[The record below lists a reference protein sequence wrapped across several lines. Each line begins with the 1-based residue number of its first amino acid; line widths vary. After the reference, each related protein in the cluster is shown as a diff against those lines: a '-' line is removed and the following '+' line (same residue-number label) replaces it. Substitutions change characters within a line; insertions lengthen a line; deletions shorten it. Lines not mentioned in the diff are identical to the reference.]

1 MPNWS
6 TGRGQTKSTSHTSP
20 IRVSGT
26 RCPGRWNSLAHAGNS
41 SRRGT
46 TSNKKPGPSGKVWH
60 GVSTLTTKK
69 LFATEAFT
77 TAQETPVLGEEGPA
91 PAGSMTCGD
100 QSRKDASVP
109 TTLLSTKK
117 TTTIATW
124 NVRTMYEA
132 GKAAEVSAEML
143 RYNIALLGLSETRW
157 LQARQKR
164 LASSKLL
171 LYSGHEE
178 ENTAHT
184 EGIAIMLS
192 RTAQKALI
200 GWEAHGSRIIAA
212 SFTTK
217 KKNIKMNVIQCYVPT
232 NDHDDKDKDQFYNR
246 LQVILDKLKV
256 KDINTL
262 MGDLNVKVGSDNRGY
277 KEVMGL
283 HALGE
288 MNKNGERFADL
299 SGLNNLVIGGNIF
312 AHKRIHK
319 ATCVSPDHVTENQI
333 DHFCITEKFRRSL
346 IDVQV
351 RRGADA
357 ASANI
362 F

>member
-1 MPNWS
+1 
-6 TGRGQTKSTSHTSP
+6 
-20 IRVSGT
+20 
-26 RCPGRWNSLAHAGNS
+26 
-41 SRRGT
+41 
-46 TSNKKPGPSGKVWH
+46 
-60 GVSTLTTKK
+60 
-69 LFATEAFT
+69 
-77 TAQETPVLGEEGPA
+77 
-91 PAGSMTCGD
+91 
-100 QSRKDASVP
+100 
-109 TTLLSTKK
+109 
-117 TTTIATW
+117 
-124 NVRTMYEA
+124 
-132 GKAAEVSAEML
+132 
-143 RYNIALLGLSETRW
+143 
-157 LQARQKR
+157 
-164 LASSKLL
+164 
-171 LYSGHEE
+171 
-178 ENTAHT
+178 
-184 EGIAIMLS
+184 MLS

-217 KKNIKMNVIQCYVPT
+217 KNIKMNVIQCYAPT

-246 LQVILDKLKV
+246 LQAILDKLKD
-256 KDINTL
+256 KDINIL
-262 MGDLNVKVGSDNRGY
+262 MGDLNAKVGSDNRGY

-288 MNKNGERFADL
+288 MNKNGEGFADL

-351 RRGADA
+351 RRGADE
-357 ASANI
+357 ASAII